1 MPYDVEYTDEF
12 ESWWNALSARAQDDV
27 SRIVNMLTEQGPQSP
42 YPHCSAVKQSRH
54 GHMRELRIQS
64 GGRPI
69 RVFYA
74 FDPRRTAILLIAAH
88 KTQGS
93 RFYDSYVPRADMLY
107 DHYLNQLR
115 REGLIRSY
123 ESYTMNHRPWS
134 ELTKHWSPERK
145 AANAR
150 AEAEIRAE
158 IRRLQSRARKEGR
171 DPGDAPSAGSSSRRT
186 HAPIRPVESGLEPAR
201 DFDRDS
207 GPSR

>member
-1 MPYDVEYTDEF
+1 MPFEVGCTDEF
-12 ESWWNALSARAQDDV
+12 ESWWDALFARAQDDV
-27 SRIVNMLTEQGPQSP
+27 SRIVNMLTEQGPQLP

-54 GHMRELRIQS
+54 SHMRELRVQS

-74 FDPRRTAILLIAAH
+74 FDPRRMAILLTAAL

-93 RFYDSYVPRADMLY
+93 RFYDYYVPHADMVY
-107 DHYLNQLR
+107 DRYLSELR

-123 ESYTMNHRPWS
+123 EPYTVTHRPWS
-134 ELTKHWSPERK
+134 EMTKHWSPERK

-150 AEAEIRAE
+150 AEAKIRDD
-158 IRRLQSRARKEGR
+158 IRRLQAQARKEGR
-171 DPGDAPSAGSSSRRT
+171 APGDAPTARSSSRRA
-186 HAPIRPVESGLEPAR
+186 HSPIRPIESGLEPAR
-201 DFDRDS
+201 DLDRDS